1 MLSENKTITFL
12 SVLAA
17 VLFVFAFFMVIF
29 YAPIEVNMGL
39 VKKVFYFHMSDAWV
53 GMLAFLMA
61 AVFGILY
68 LVHKDLKWDR
78 LLASSVEIG
87 LLFTVICILS
97 GMIWARPIWNTWWT
111 WDPRLTTVSIMAFT
125 YIAFMLLRRSMDEP
139 SKRAQFSA
147 IYAIIGFVTV
157 PLTFFSARLLRTI
170 HPVIFG
176 SGEVDMNLNQPMLTT
191 MFISLAAFTV
201 MYFALLL
208 QRARLMQAE
217 ETLMQLRLQTESDA
231 DWEDQADA

>member
-1 MLSENKTITFL
+1 
-12 SVLAA
+12 
-17 VLFVFAFFMVIF
+17 
-29 YAPIEVNMGL
+29 MGL
-39 VKKVFYFHMSDAWV
+39 VQKVFYFHMSAAWV

-111 WDPRLTTVSIMAFT
+111 WDPRLTTVTIMAFT
-125 YIAFMLLRRSMDEP
+125 YIAFILLRRSMDEP

-191 MFISLAAFTV
+191 MFISLGAFTV
-201 MYFALLL
+201 MYVALLL

-217 ETLMQLRLQTESDA
+217 ETLMQLRLQTEIDA
-231 DWEDQADA
+231 DWEDQANA

>member
-39 VKKVFYFHMSDAWV
+39 VQKVFYFHMSAAWV

-97 GMIWARPIWNTWWT
+97 GMIWARPIWNTGDLDRVDLSPSWHSPILPYSSVWT
-111 WDPRLTTVSIMAFT
+111 NPPKGHNLVQFMPLLGLLPYHLPFFQPDFCAPFT
-125 YIAFMLLRRSMDEP
+125 QSF
-139 SKRAQFSA
+139 
-147 IYAIIGFVTV
+147 
-157 PLTFFSARLLRTI
+157 
-170 HPVIFG
+170 
-176 SGEVDMNLNQPMLTT
+176 
-191 MFISLAAFTV
+191 LAPAK
-201 MYFALLL
+201 
-208 QRARLMQAE
+208 
-217 ETLMQLRLQTESDA
+217 
-231 DWEDQADA
+231 

>member
-1 MLSENKTITFL
+1 MLSENKTITIL
-12 SVLAA
+12 SVFTAI
-17 VLFVFAFFMVIF
+17 LFVFAFFMVIF

-39 VKKVFYFHMSDAWV
+39 VQKVFYFHMSAAWV

-78 LLASSVEIG
+78 LIASSVEIG

-111 WDPRLTTVSIMAFT
+111 WDPRLTTVTIMAFT
-125 YIAFMLLRRSMDEP
+125 YIAFILLRRSMDEP

-191 MFISLAAFTV
+191 MFISLGAFTV
-201 MYFALLL
+201 MYVALLL
-208 QRARLMQAE
+208 QRARLMKAE

>member
-39 VKKVFYFHMSDAWV
+39 VQKVFYFHMSAAWV

-87 LLFTVICILS
+87 LLFTLICILS

-111 WDPRLTTVSIMAFT
+111 WDPRLTTVTIMAFT
-125 YIAFMLLRRSMDEP
+125 YIAFILLRRSMDEP

-201 MYFALLL
+201 MYVALLL
-208 QRARLMQAE
+208 QRTRLMQAE
-217 ETLMQLRLQTESDA
+217 ETLMQLRLQTEIDA
-231 DWEDQADA
+231 DWEDQANA

>member
-12 SVLAA
+12 SILAA
-17 VLFVFAFFMVIF
+17 VHFVFAFFMVIF

-39 VKKVFYFHMSDAWV
+39 VQKVFYFHMSAAWV

-78 LLASSVEIG
+78 LIASSVEIG

-111 WDPRLTTVSIMAFT
+111 WDPRLTTVTIMAFT

-191 MFISLAAFTV
+191 MFISLGAFTV
-201 MYFALLL
+201 MYVALLL
-208 QRARLMQAE
+208 QRARLMKAE

>member
-1 MLSENKTITFL
+1 MLSENKTITIL
-12 SVLAA
+12 SILAA

-39 VKKVFYFHMSDAWV
+39 VQKVFYFHMSAAWV

-78 LLASSVEIG
+78 LIASSVEIG

-111 WDPRLTTVSIMAFT
+111 WDPRLTTVTIMAFT
-125 YIAFMLLRRSMDEP
+125 YIAFILLRRSMDEP

-157 PLTFFSARLLRTI
+157 PFTFFSARLLRTI

-191 MFISLAAFTV
+191 MFISLGAFTV
-201 MYFALLL
+201 VYVALLL
-208 QRARLMQAE
+208 QRERLMQAE
-217 ETLMQLRLQTESDA
+217 EALMRLRLQTEIDA

>member
-39 VKKVFYFHMSDAWV
+39 VQKVFYFHMSAAWV

-78 LLASSVEIG
+78 LIASSVEIG

-111 WDPRLTTVSIMAFT
+111 WDPRLTTVTIMAFT
-125 YIAFMLLRRSMDEP
+125 YIAFILLRRSMDEP

-201 MYFALLL
+201 MYVALLL
-208 QRARLMQAE
+208 QRAHLMQAE

>member
-1 MLSENKTITFL
+1 MSSENKSLTIL
-12 SVLAA
+12 SILAA
-17 VLFVFAFFMVIF
+17 ILFLFAFFMVIF

-39 VKKVFYFHMSDAWV
+39 VQKVFYFHMSAAWV

-61 AVFGILY
+61 AIFSILY
-68 LVHKDLKWDR
+68 LVHKDLKWDI
-78 LLASSVEIG
+78 LNAASVEIG

-111 WDPRLTTVSIMAFT
+111 WDPRLTTVTIMAFT
-125 YIAFMLLRRSMDEP
+125 YIAFILLRRSMDEP

-170 HPVIFG
+170 HPIIFG
-176 SGEVDMNLNQPMLTT
+176 SGEIEMNLSQPMLMT

-201 MYFALLL
+201 MYVALLM
-208 QRARLMQAE
+208 QRARLMRE
-217 ETLMQLRLQTESDA
+217 EELVAQLRARNEVDS
-231 DWEDQADA
+231 DWEENTNA

>member
-1 MLSENKTITFL
+1 MLSENKTITIL

-17 VLFVFAFFMVIF
+17 ILFVFAFFMVIF

-39 VKKVFYFHMSDAWV
+39 VQKVFYFHMSAAWV

-78 LLASSVEIG
+78 LIASSVEIG

-111 WDPRLTTVSIMAFT
+111 WDPRLTTVTIMAFT
-125 YIAFMLLRRSMDEP
+125 YIAFILLRRSMDEP

-201 MYFALLL
+201 MYVALLL
-208 QRARLMQAE
+208 QRARLMKAE

>member
-1 MLSENKTITFL
+1 MLSENKTITIL
-12 SVLAA
+12 SILAA

-39 VKKVFYFHMSDAWV
+39 VQKVFYFHMSAAWV

-78 LLASSVEIG
+78 LIASSVEIG

-111 WDPRLTTVSIMAFT
+111 WDPRLTTVTIMAFT
-125 YIAFMLLRRSMDEP
+125 YIAFILLRRSMDEP

-157 PLTFFSARLLRTI
+157 PFTFFSARLLRTI
-170 HPVIFG
+170 HPIIFG
-176 SGEVDMNLNQPMLTT
+176 SGGVDMNLNQPMLTT
-191 MFISLAAFTV
+191 MFISLGAFTV
-201 MYFALLL
+201 MYAALLL
-208 QRARLMQAE
+208 QRARLMQVE
-217 ETLMQLRLQTESDA
+217 ETLMQLRLHTEIDA

>member
-1 MLSENKTITFL
+1 MLSENKTITIL
-12 SVLAA
+12 SVFTAI
-17 VLFVFAFFMVIF
+17 LFVFAFFMVIF

-39 VKKVFYFHMSDAWV
+39 VQKVFYFHMSAAWV

-78 LLASSVEIG
+78 LIASSVEIG

-111 WDPRLTTVSIMAFT
+111 WDPRLTTVTIMAFT
-125 YIAFMLLRRSMDEP
+125 YIAFILLRRSMDEP

-201 MYFALLL
+201 MYVALLL
-208 QRARLMQAE
+208 QRAHLMKAE

>member
-1 MLSENKTITFL
+1 MLSENKTITIL

-17 VLFVFAFFMVIF
+17 ILFVFAFFMVIF

-39 VKKVFYFHMSDAWV
+39 VQKVFYFHMSAAWV

-78 LLASSVEIG
+78 LIASSVEIG

-111 WDPRLTTVSIMAFT
+111 WDPRLTTVTIMAFT
-125 YIAFMLLRRSMDEP
+125 YIAFILLRRSMDEP

-191 MFISLAAFTV
+191 MFISLGAFTV
-201 MYFALLL
+201 MYVALLL
-208 QRARLMQAE
+208 QRARLMKAE
-217 ETLMQLRLQTESDA
+217 ETLMQLRLQTEIDA
-231 DWEDQADA
+231 DWEDQANA